1 MTNPEQWLEENA
13 ARVEQQFARLL
24 ADTHDDDLAHMLM
37 LLANLSTSL
46 LCRYYVRL
54 AYTAVINGDDPQS
67 TVSALCQVLEHLT
80 NAHFDAALQDLDEA
94 IFKHVQPV
102 TRTLQ

>member
-13 ARVEQQFARLL
+13 GRVEQDFAELL
-24 ADTHDDDLAHMLM
+24 ADTHDDDLPHMLM
-37 LLANLSTSL
+37 LLSNLSISL
-46 LCRYYVRL
+46 LCRYYVRV
-54 AYTAVINGDDPQS
+54 AYTAVINGHEAQP
-67 TVSALCQVLEHLT
+67 TVTALSQVLEHLT
-80 NAHFDAALQDLDEA
+80 NAHFDAALQDLNEA

>member
-1 MTNPEQWLEENA
+1 MMQPEQWLEENA
-13 ARVEQQFARLL
+13 ARIEREFAALL
-24 ADTHDDDLAHMLM
+24 LGTTDEDLPHLLM

-46 LCRYYVRL
+46 LCRYYMRL

-67 TVSALCQVLEHLT
+67 AVTALCQVLEQLT
-80 NAHFDAALQDLDEA
+80 NAHFDAALQDLDA
-94 IFKHVQPV
+94 AVFKHVQPA